1 METWLSLQRNV
12 SISSAAPR
20 PADWGLFR
28 TRFPFPTAHPQH
40 PRCAHNTESARGE
53 TRSRAQRWGRNIF
66 MPSAVLG
73 MLQLGWLAFFFFW
86 HYKNLY
92 ACTPW
97 EWILSVHMHGQAC
110 SNGCMELRAW
120 SCKQRGNFLHW
131 ADPTQLLKL
140 FPTHPNH
147 VAFPLVQ
154 HIECDQLLGPAPSL
168 KLI

>member
-20 PADWGLFR
+20 PAHWGLLR

-40 PRCAHNTESARGE
+40 PRCAHRVPGE
-53 TRSRAQRWGRNIF
+53 TRSRAQRWGRNLS

-73 MLQLGWLAFFFFW
+73 MLQLGWLAFFFFSIIKICL
-86 HYKNLY
+86 HALHGNEYFQ
-92 ACTPW
+92 CICMGRHP
-97 EWILSVHMHGQAC
+97 SVLRG
-110 SNGCMELRAW
+110 GCMECCAW
-120 SCKQRGNFLHW
+120 SCKQRGNFLRW

-147 VAFPLVQ
+147 DAFPLVQ
-154 HIECDQLLGPAPSL
+154 HRVRDQLLGPAPSL